1 MYDAILFPTDGSE
14 GSEIALDHALDLA
27 GDQDATLHVLHVVE
41 TISPGASLHDMIA
54 DRMTA
59 QAEELVESVARRVQ
73 EREVD
78 VETAVLEGEPAATIV
93 EYADAEGIDVI
104 VMPTH
109 GRPTLTKAI
118 LGSVTDKVVRTGTV
132 PVVVIKIGE

>member
-14 GSEIALDHALDLA
+14 GSEVALDHALDLA
-27 GDQDATLHVLHVVE
+27 ADQDATLHVLHVVE

-93 EYADAEGIDVI
+93 EYAD
-104 VMPTH
+104 T
-109 GRPTLTKAI
+109 
-118 LGSVTDKVVRTGTV
+118 
-132 PVVVIKIGE
+132 